1 MFTSLP
7 CVVVT
12 QLAPRI
18 KLAMAWATGVPDG
31 ELRLYVRRMGEV
43 DEFAY
48 YPALEVAGGEIT
60 FQVDSLLFYK
70 GVGRYEGR
78 LVVNNVE
85 YAKIQIDYRNVDK
98 FVSVENPNV

>member
-18 KLAMAWATGVPDG
+18 KLAMAWANGVPDG
-31 ELRLYVRRMGEV
+31 EVRLYVRRIGEV

-48 YPALEVAGGEIT
+48 YPALEVAGGELT
-60 FQVDSLLFYK
+60 FQVDNLLFAK
-70 GVGRYEGR
+70 GIGRYEAR
-78 LVVNNVE
+78 LVVSNIE
-85 YAKIQIDYRNVDK
+85 YTKIQIDYRNTDK
-98 FVSVENPNV
+98 FVSVENPHV